1 MLGAMEKIVL
11 KNNLTEH
18 KVLNVAA
25 YLKLVRPRQW
35 VKNMFVFLPLTFAKE
50 LFQFAAV
57 YDALKAFVAFS
68 FVASAVYIM
77 NDITDVAADRAHPQK
92 RFRPIAAGSVSM
104 VEGYLLVGVLL
115 ALAALVVV
123 GMDVRFILILCSY
136 FMMNLAYSF
145 KLKNI
150 VLLDVF
156 VIAAGFMMR
165 VIGGAY
171 AIPVEVSTWLVLCTL
186 FISLF
191 LGFAKRRSEL
201 VLAKD
206 ASFVERKVLERY
218 RVSFLDQ
225 MLTIAAAGTV
235 ISYALYTVAPRTL
248 QAFGTDKL
256 IYTTV
261 FVIYGIFRYLYLI
274 HTTDS
279 TDNPTNAVTSDWPI
293 LITASLWVLA
303 CISLIYFHG

>member
-1 MLGAMEKIVL
+1 MEKV
-11 KNNLTEH
+11 
-18 KVLNVAA
+18 VLNNNRIEHRVLNLAA
-25 YLKLVRPRQW
+25 YAKLIRPRQW

-50 LFQFAAV
+50 LFDVAAGL
-57 YDALKAFVAFS
+57 DAFRAFVAFS
-68 FVASAVYIM
+68 FVASAVYVV
-77 NDITDVAADRAHPQK
+77 NDISDVEADRAHPQK
-92 RFRPIAAGSVSM
+92 RFRPIAAGTVSIL
-104 VEGYLLVGVLL
+104 EGYILVGVLL
-115 ALAALVVV
+115 ALAALSVL
-123 GMDVRFILILCSY
+123 GMDVRFVLILCAY
-136 FMMNLAYSF
+136 FLMNLAYSY

-171 AIPVEVSTWLVLCTL
+171 ALPVEVSTWLVLCTL

-206 ASFVERKVLERY
+206 NAVVERKVLELY

-248 QAFGTDKL
+248 QAFHTDKL

-274 HTTDS
+274 HTTNS

-293 LITASLWVLA
+293 LITAGLWVLA
-303 CISLIYFHG
+303 CISLIYFNG